1 MDKRV
6 FSKEKESTATF
17 LGLAGM
23 VCEDGDR
30 DKEDIGPW
38 MDAHGSVDDEQ
49 MDTLPLPSTYEG
61 DLDPVTSKST
71 LLEPRYK
78 VL

>member
-1 MDKRV
+1 
-6 FSKEKESTATF
+6 
-17 LGLAGM
+17 
-23 VCEDGDR
+23 
-30 DKEDIGPW
+30 

-49 MDTLPLPSTYEG
+49 MDTFPLPSTYEG